1 MIIRWGRIGRCF
13 NKLIVYFKKLFVYFN
28 FPWLYSFSVV
38 WREMN
43 YPGIINTRYL
53 ASRSTRVRIRHPR
66 WEIDCCLLIYFCF
79 AWDYLALQDNGRYR
93 CVIVRHGNMQVHWI
107 KFALHVHRS
116 GWIAI
121 SHQRIIR
128 RRPDFLASAP
138 SHEIFARKSSWNLH
152 ESLEADHRL

>member
-1 MIIRWGRIGRCF
+1 
-13 NKLIVYFKKLFVYFN
+13 
-28 FPWLYSFSVV
+28 
-38 WREMN
+38 MN

-53 ASRSTRVRIRHPR
+53 ASRSTRIRTRHPR

-93 CVIVRHGNMQVHWI
+93 CVIARHGNMQVHWI
-107 KFALHVHRS
+107 KFALHVHHS

-138 SHEIFARKSSWNLH
+138 SHEIFAWKSSWNLH
-152 ESLEADHRL
+152 ESHWKRITGYNHRCVEFRRFSLKNRNDRLAILLFSSMLRLSAFK